1 MNCVSSR
8 MPRRSAATRMPS
20 KLPVAASAPAFHK
33 VPLAAI
39 TAAVASPIT
48 KLRIISSLASE
59 SAKHDRPGPEPNDGN
74 PKRGHSF
81 HIIPPD
87 TRQTP
92 THLEGYKP
100 GSRRRFGEHAPQRR
114 ATSHRIAG
122 LPSRANHLSRPV
134 MSISPMRVGVAPV
147 GAVVFVIG
155 SAISPVGG
163 NPVHLGGNRCTRCPP
178 PAAPIPAAPNRRAS
192 RLDRDDDR
200 RSRNHS
206 HRRRRYFCR
215 RRSLCGGW
223 RRWRRRIKVS
233 SPGRSQNCSE
243 RDDCGCGRDSNVTH
257 DFLSHH
263 SDDTTRL
270 PPDYIQ
276 QHLNAGS
283 V

>member
-92 THLEGYKP
+92 THLEEYNQ
-100 GSRRRFGEHAPQRR
+100 GSRPRFGENHTPSMETYDR
-114 ATSHRIAG
+114 HPK
-122 LPSRANHLSRPV
+122 LPSRSKTLSP
-134 MSISPMRVGVAPV
+134 
-147 GAVVFVIG
+147 
-155 SAISPVGG
+155 
-163 NPVHLGGNRCTRCPP
+163 
-178 PAAPIPAAPNRRAS
+178 
-192 RLDRDDDR
+192 
-200 RSRNHS
+200 
-206 HRRRRYFCR
+206 
-215 RRSLCGGW
+215 
-223 RRWRRRIKVS
+223 
-233 SPGRSQNCSE
+233 
-243 RDDCGCGRDSNVTH
+243 DS
-257 DFLSHH
+257 
-263 SDDTTRL
+263 
-270 PPDYIQ
+270 
-276 QHLNAGS
+276 
-283 V
+283 